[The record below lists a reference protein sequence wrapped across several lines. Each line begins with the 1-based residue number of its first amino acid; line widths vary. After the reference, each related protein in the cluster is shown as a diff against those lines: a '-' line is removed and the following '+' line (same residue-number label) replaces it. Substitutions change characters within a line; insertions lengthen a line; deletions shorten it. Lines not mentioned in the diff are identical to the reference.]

1 MTLVKILWIIVGFVW
16 GFNLIMSIRSR
27 RKAKKAAAEA
37 QRVTVE
43 QEAASAADE
52 AACSDR

>member
-1 MTLVKILWIIVGFVW
+1 MTLVKILWIIVGIVW

-27 RKAKKAAAEA
+27 RKAKKASAEA
-37 QRVTVE
+37 RRVTVE
-43 QEAASAADE
+43 QDAAPAGDE

>member
-1 MTLVKILWIIVGFVW
+1 MTLVKILWIIVGIVW
-16 GFNLIMSIRSR
+16 GFNLIMSIRTR

-37 QRVTVE
+37 RRVTVE
-43 QEAASAADE
+43 QDAAPAGDE

>member
-1 MTLVKILWIIVGFVW
+1 MNIVSILWIIVGIVW
-16 GFNLIMSIRSR
+16 GFNLIMSIRTR

-37 QRVTVE
+37 RRVTVE
-43 QEAASAADE
+43 QDAAPAGDE